1 MRNTLLALLIALLPA
16 SSALAEPPSGQKP
29 DKSANPDRQLPAKRA
44 ASSNACAAYGPGF
57 VKVEG
62 TETCVK
68 IGGAVSIGVGS
79 SSSGGW
85 R

>member
-1 MRNTLLALLIALLPA
+1 MRNSLLVIVVVMLPA
-16 SSALAEPPSGQKP
+16 SVALAQQPTRQKP
-29 DKSANPDRQLPAKRA
+29 DKPVPSGRQLPLKGAGTG
-44 ASSNACAAYGPGF
+44 NACAAYGPGF

-79 SSSGGW
+79 SSGG